1 MKMTVKA
8 LKLTTSEEV
17 VGEVVSE
24 TDDAVALKNVVVVA
38 IQPGPDGRA
47 ALGFLPFMPYLGKDK
62 TITFSA
68 KNIILCEA
76 VDDQMANQY
85 NSVFGGIVVPPKQLI
100 TG

>member
-1 MKMTVKA
+1 MTVVA

-17 VGEVVSE
+17 VGELV
-24 TDDAVALKNVVVVA
+24 DDHAKSIELKNVVLVA

-62 TITFSA
+62 HIKFPKT
-68 KNIILCEA
+68 NIIVQEE
-76 VDDQMANQY
+76 VDDSMANQY

>member
-1 MKMTVKA
+1 MTVKA
-8 LKLTTSEEV
+8 LKLTTGEEVIGEV
-17 VGEVVSE
+17 VGDFIDSTV
-24 TDDAVALKNVVVVA
+24 LKNVVLVA

-62 TITFSA
+62 SITFKTA
-68 KNIILCEA
+68 NILVSEE
-76 VDDQMANQY
+76 VDDQMTNQY

>member
-1 MKMTVKA
+1 MTVRA

-17 VGEVVSE
+17 IGEVVGDTADSI
-24 TDDAVALKNVVVVA
+24 TLKNVVVVA

-62 TITFSA
+62 SITIKLANVIVS
-68 KNIILCEA
+68 EE

-85 NSVFGGIVVPPKQLI
+85 NSVFGGIVVPPKTLI

>member
-1 MKMTVKA
+1 
-8 LKLTTSEEV
+8 LITSEEII
-17 VGEVVSE
+17 GEVVSE
-24 TDDAVALKNVVVVA
+24 DATNTVLKNCVVVA

-62 TITFSA
+62 NITV
-68 KNIILCEA
+68 KNANVIIAEE

-85 NSVFGGIVVPPKQLI
+85 NSVFGGIVVPPKTLI